1 MRLKL
6 KILKYSQTNLSL
18 MTIPNLIF
26 ILLFFLFV
34 GCNRPYSS
42 FTYDGKSLFVCAQDD
57 RAIVTGTPCNQFSEN
72 HLLLTWGGLTGGMK
86 LLADF
91 CESYSLT
98 AIGEFDVI
106 GEPKFNYK
114 LLTWGEYVTSR
125 DSIDTLASQYAS
137 SECMFTYSE

>member
-6 KILKYSQTNLSL
+6 MTQKYSQTNLSL
-18 MTIPNLIF
+18 MSIPKLF
-26 ILLFFLFV
+26 FTLLSFLFV
-34 GCNRPYSS
+34 GCNQPYAS
-42 FTYDGKSLFVCAQDD
+42 FSYDGKSLFVCAQDE

-72 HLLLTWGGLTGGMK
+72 HLLLTWGGFTGGMK
-86 LLADF
+86 LFADF

-106 GEPKFNYK
+106 GEPEFNYK
-114 LLTWGEYVTSR
+114 LLTWGEYATSR

-137 SECMFTYSE
+137 SECRFTYSE